1 MVHKL
6 KLGEYFKM
14 SKLGITFQNLLE
26 HFVGIS
32 SPADWFWFDI
42 M

>member
-14 SKLGITFQNLLE
+14 SKLQITFPNLLE
-26 HFVGIS
+26 DIVEIN
-32 SPADWFWFDI
+32 SPKIDI
-42 M
+42 DLIGS

>member
-14 SKLGITFQNLLE
+14 SKLRITFQNLLE
-26 HFVGIS
+26 DIVEIN
-32 SPADWFWFDI
+32 SPKIDI
-42 M
+42 DLIDS